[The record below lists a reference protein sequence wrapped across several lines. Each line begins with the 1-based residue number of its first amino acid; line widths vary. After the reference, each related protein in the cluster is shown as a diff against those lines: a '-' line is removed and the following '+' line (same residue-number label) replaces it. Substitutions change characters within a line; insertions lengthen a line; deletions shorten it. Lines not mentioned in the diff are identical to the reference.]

1 MHRKFQY
8 FFVFSI
14 LLIFSINAAAQKIEY
29 SRDASTIAVN
39 WVIDAAVGDDFSQFL
54 FYDTKTGKLKSSFN
68 STEIPNSII
77 FSNDA
82 KTLVIGERLL
92 LEKIGADASGKYSI
106 LENPLTTENFLVDR
120 KFQDEINAEFLGLAI
135 STDGKTLYKLFPNF
149 LNAYSFPDLKFQP
162 EKSRALK
169 LIEDAKAQNHFLAV
183 SRDASL
189 VIESEYE
196 GNKSAL
202 VFKENGKQTAKT
214 ELPKINDDDEDE
226 FPFISGIISQNNE
239 TLLLR
244 STFDSN
250 VTSQIGF
257 WDLKKHASLGNFT
270 HPLLEESSEKEF
282 FMIDAAAISPDGKKA
297 AVSFKTFDEK
307 SFPVSVVAVF
317 DIASKKSVDVRVKS
331 ENGLRFAEA
340 IAFSPDSKRL
350 ATLST
355 ILMPGSLA
363 AKVQVWDAETG
374 KPVREFQ

>member
-1 MHRKFQY
+1 MRRKFQY

-39 WVIDAAVGDDFSQFL
+39 WVIDVAVGDDFSQFL

-77 FSNDA
+77 FSNDS

-92 LEKIGADASGKYSI
+92 LEKIGIDASGKYAL
-106 LENPLTTENFLVDR
+106 LENPVSTENFLVDR

-135 STDGKTLYKLFPNF
+135 SPDGKTLYKLFPNF
-149 LNAYSFPDLKFQP
+149 LNTYSFPDLKFQP

-169 LIEDAKAQNHFLAV
+169 LIEDAKAHNHFLAV
-183 SRDASL
+183 SRDGSL
-189 VIESEYE
+189 VVESEYE

-214 ELPKINDDDEDE
+214 QLPKINDDDEDE
-226 FPFISGIISQNNE
+226 FPFISGVISQNNE

-257 WDLKKHASLGNFT
+257 WDLKKHVSLGNFT

-282 FMIDAAAISPDGKKA
+282 FMIDSAAISPDGKK
-297 AVSFKTFDEK
+297 
-307 SFPVSVVAVF
+307 
-317 DIASKKSVDVRVKS
+317 R
-331 ENGLRFAEA
+331 R
-340 IAFSPDSKRL
+340 
-350 ATLST
+350 
-355 ILMPGSLA
+355 
-363 AKVQVWDAETG
+363 
-374 KPVREFQ
+374 